1 MNTPDTTKSALR
13 RRLSAAR
20 RAVTAAVREAEAAA
34 LAAALP
40 GVAGTV
46 CAYWPVGGEPG
57 SPALLDSLLH
67 RGCRVLLPV
76 VDASGPLDCAPLN
89 RVPLNRAPLNWA
101 EYTGAGSLRAGPFGL
116 REPTGPRLG
125 RTAIAEAALILVPA
139 LAVDHRGVRLGRG
152 GGYYDRTLPLAKAGT
167 PLIAVV
173 RDDEVLPWLP
183 CEPHDVLVS
192 AALTPGSGLV
202 ALPRPE

>member
-1 MNTPDTTKSALR
+1 MGAKVVEIDKSQLR

-20 RAVTAAVREAEAAA
+20 SAVSLATREAEAVA
-34 LAAALP
+34 LAEVPLP
-40 GVAGTV
+40 GVPGTV
-46 CAYWPVGGEPG
+46 CAYWPVGSEPG
-57 SPALLDSLLH
+57 SSALLDGLLH

-76 VDASGPLDCAPLN
+76 VDEVD
-89 RVPLNRAPLNWA
+89 VPGPLNWA
-101 EYTGAGSLRAGPFGL
+101 EYTGAGSLRVGPFGL
-116 REPTGPRLG
+116 REPIGPRLG
-125 RTAIAEAALILVPA
+125 CTAIAEAALILVPA

-152 GGYYDRTLPLAKAGT
+152 GGHYDRTLPLAKADT

-183 CEPHDVLVS
+183 FEPHDVLVS

-202 ALPRPE
+202 ALPRPA